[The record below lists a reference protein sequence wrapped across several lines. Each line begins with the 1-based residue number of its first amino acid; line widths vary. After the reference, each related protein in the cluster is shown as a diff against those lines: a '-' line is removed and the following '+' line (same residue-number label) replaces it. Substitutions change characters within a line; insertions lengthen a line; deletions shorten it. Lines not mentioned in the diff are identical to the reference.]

1 MHPLPVA
8 DTMVHRCSLSSH
20 CGKRREWILNMSVQN
35 KIREFLLRKSNVTYY
50 WKLRNNAKNSKFKL
64 RRYYNIFLLNKYH
77 TRFNA
82 MIPLSA
88 QISDMP
94 YFPHGLNGILVS
106 TDAKIG
112 KDCVIFH
119 QVTIGS
125 NRLADSNFGAP
136 NIGDNV
142 YIGAGA
148 KIIGNVC
155 IGDNVR
161 IGANCVVVKD
171 ISDNSTVVLQS
182 PRIIEHSEDRDNAF
196 HA

>member
-1 MHPLPVA
+1 MF
-8 DTMVHRCSLSSH
+8 
-20 CGKRREWILNMSVQN
+20 NMSAQSR
-35 KIREFLLRKSNVTYY
+35 IREFLLRKSSITYY
-50 WKLRNNAKNSKFKL
+50 WKLRSNAKNSKSKL
-64 RRYYNIFLLNKYH
+64 RRYYNVFLLNKYH
-77 TRFNA
+77 AKFNA

-88 QISDMP
+88 QIAGMP
-94 YFPHGLNGILVS
+94 YFPHGLNGIFVS

-136 NIGDNV
+136 DIGNNV

-148 KIIGNVC
+148 KIIGNVR

-171 ISDNSTVVLQS
+171 ISDNSTVVLPS
-182 PRIIEHSEDRDNAF
+182 PRIIEHSENRDNAF